1 MSNIELYCKVQNVVM
16 SCMNEKQFEV
26 AKRYAKLAEERLTQ
40 DWCLDI
46 IKLVVSK
53 ERQLAERSAEE
64 ERKKWS
70 GV

>member
-1 MSNIELYCKVQNVVM
+1 
-16 SCMNEKQFEV
+16 MNEKQFEV